1 MILIELSKK
10 GNLMMVCIQ
19 NKSHSFW
26 YNIKIQFAPSH
37 DKVCTRVK
45 VINVSLMPNLQYNS
59 NHDHFTAL
67 LSCSVCRTFFY
78 EVLCVSFRSGGE
90 ILVWDHFLWC
100 CFFKLRNG
108 PLALVIKFGRR
119 RILTPES
126 SAPLSENRTHGPPR
140 SSSDALTTELL
151 EALWRAGSKF
161 SYS

>member
-19 NKSHSFW
+19 KKSHSFW

-67 LSCSVCRTFFY
+67 LSCCVCRTFFY
-78 EVLCVSFRSGGE
+78 EVFCVSFRSGGE
-90 ILVWDHFLWC
+90 ILLWDHFLWC
-100 CFFKLRNG
+100 CFFKLHNG

-126 SAPLSENRTHGPPR
+126 SEKIRGPTEWEPNSRPSEI
-140 SSSDALTTELL
+140 
-151 EALWRAGSKF
+151 
-161 SYS
+161 